1 MNEVSNQRA
10 RLGFG
15 KVNLPTQLA
24 TFAVF
29 RMKAGSKESAIDTG
43 KRDIGTIHISPVSA
57 HPQVNGYMNRDF
69 VTHPNG
75 TIIML
80 QASWKHGASSIRDGC
95 ILLRLRQDAAL
106 LNVVAKLPTGRE
118 NLIGD
123 SFSVFEGYADILSP
137 DEAALHKV
145 VIPNNFIDKF
155 FDPDEIN
162 ECFTIQEVR
171 PARADKPVMSLVST
185 AQGVVMQEVIAA
197 PARRMRFRKPV

>member
-1 MNEVSNQRA
+1 MSDVSTQRFMA
-10 RLGFG
+10 GFG
-15 KVNLPTQLA
+15 KVNLPDQLA
-24 TFAVF
+24 TFAIF
-29 RMKAGSKESAIDTG
+29 RMKAGSKDSALDSG
-43 KRDIGTIHISPVSA
+43 RREIGTMHMTPVSA
-57 HPQVNGYMNRDF
+57 NPQINGYMNRDH

-80 QASWKHGASSIRDGC
+80 QASWKRGASSVRDGC
-95 ILLRLRQDAAL
+95 VLLRLRQDAAL
-106 LNVVAKLPTGRE
+106 LNVVAKLPMGRD
-118 NLIGD
+118 NKLGD

-171 PARADKPVMSLVST
+171 PARADKPTLSFVST
-185 AQGVVMQEVIAA
+185 SQGVVLKEVVSA